1 MPHRKDDKQAPVAP
15 AHGTERNEAVSSLA
29 HKIPAGENRDLRVR
43 SAVVEEL
50 RRKLDAVAAQLAIR
64 PELGAF
70 GEELRLSL
78 SEAGLLAE
86 NLDAANSALSRANLD
101 FERRLADRAAK
112 LEDAEDTMGRN
123 QEHLRLI
130 FENATEYAI
139 FTLDLEGRVTSWNPG
154 ARRILGFEEGEILR
168 HPADIIFTPEDRARR
183 QAELEMCRAVEEG
196 HARDERWHQRADG
209 SRFWAVGM
217 MMPLLDP
224 GGELRGFLK
233 ILCDHTER
241 RRDEERGSLVLR
253 EMDHRVKNI
262 LATVQ
267 SVAAQT
273 LRQAEA
279 PATLR
284 DTLNARLRALARSHD
299 MLSRG
304 GWAGALLSDVI
315 ERTLEPYTTD
325 GEAGRV
331 SLEGPPVRL
340 TPSITVT
347 LNLALHELATNAAK
361 YGALSAEGGRVEVSW
376 VLERRANVKAPPM
389 VVILWRERGGPRVRP
404 PERRGFG
411 SQLLERV
418 LSRES
423 GGDVGLD
430 FAPKGVECRIRLPL
444 ALPSGKDSSQ

>member
-15 AHGTERNEAVSSLA
+15 AHEAEHNEAVSPLA
-29 HKIPAGENRDLRVR
+29 HKISAFDSRARRDKLQVG
-43 SAVVEEL
+43 SAIAEEL
-50 RRKLDAVAAQLAIR
+50 KRKLDAITAQLATKA
-64 PELGAF
+64 ELGTF

-101 FERRLADRAAK
+101 FERRLADRAIE
-112 LEDAEDTMGRN
+112 LEAARDTMVRD
-123 QEHLRLI
+123 QEHLCLI
-130 FENATEYAI
+130 FESATEYAI

-154 ARRILGFEEGEILR
+154 ARRIFGFEEGEILR

-196 HARDERWHQRADG
+196 QARDERWHQRADG
-209 SRFWAVGM
+209 SQFWAVGM

-233 ILCDHTER
+233 ILRDHTER
-241 RRDEERGSLVLR
+241 RREEERRSLVLR
-253 EMDHRVKNI
+253 EMEHRVKNI

-267 SVAAQT
+267 SVAVQT

-279 PATLR
+279 PAALR
-284 DTLNARLRALARSHD
+284 DTLNARLKALARSHD

-340 TPSITVT
+340 APSITVT
-347 LNLALHELATNAAK
+347 FNLALHELATNAAK
-361 YGALSAEGGRVEVSW
+361 YGALSAESGRVEVSW
-376 VLERRANVKAPPM
+376 MLERRANTEAPPM
-389 VVILWRERGGPRVRP
+389 VVILWRERGGPQVRP

-411 SQLLERV
+411 SQLLERA

-423 GGDVGLD
+423 GGEVGLD
-430 FAPKGVECRIRLPL
+430 FAPEGVQCRIRLPL
-444 ALPSGKDSSQ
+444 AFP